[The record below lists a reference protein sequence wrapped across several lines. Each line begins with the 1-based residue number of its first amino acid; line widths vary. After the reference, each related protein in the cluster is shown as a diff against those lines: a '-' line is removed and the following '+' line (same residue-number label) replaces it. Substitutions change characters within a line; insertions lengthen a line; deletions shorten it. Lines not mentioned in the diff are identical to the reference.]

1 MKATL
6 YLQSEVRAAGG
17 RLIRRTRRRPSR
29 SLVRAYLQHLRSAFA
44 PVSEAD
50 VVDTGGVARTIR
62 TPAAATTNWMQA
74 SISSDDSGI
83 LWGTGNAPVDIS
95 DYALGALITD
105 GAGAGQ
111 LNYGAQAISAL
122 ATTGFDVQFT
132 QQRVATN
139 NSGASIIV
147 REVGIACITQDTVP
161 ATRYFLLA
169 RDMED
174 PGLTVLPGA
183 TITTTYTWVITE

>member
-1 MKATL
+1 MKLLAL
-6 YLQSEVRAAGG
+6 SGSRNHEG
-17 RLIRRTRRRPSR
+17 RT
-29 SLVRAYLQHLRSAFA
+29 
-44 PVSEAD
+44 
-50 VVDTGGVARTIR
+50 
-62 TPAAATTNWMQA
+62 
-74 SISSDDSGI
+74 
-83 LWGTGNAPVDIS
+83 
-95 DYALGALITD
+95 
-105 GAGAGQ
+105 
-111 LNYGAQAISAL
+111 AQAISAL